1 MAPASQLLVWRSCW
15 PSLSSHHPLRL
26 FCHRRQCKNTGT
38 LNDFPNVSRPPNCN
52 ELLLLM
58 RCLKTFISRLDGT
71 VQPVWHQRIELDIDG
86 KHEDLVGLDLV
97 AGDLH
102 QLVERVKEHGAS
114 KVVLGGFS
122 MGAHTA
128 LHAVYRG
135 GVRVDACLALSSYLV
150 RSSAVYKHL
159 EKQKS
164 SKPLL
169 MCHGLSDVIV
179 PPSWAEE
186 TGLALKKQ
194 GVDLNLK
201 FYQGLGHHPGA
212 KMMADAFYW
221 VEQL

>member
-1 MAPASQLLVWRSCW
+1 MKGFQF
-15 PSLSSHHPLRL
+15 HHVL
-26 FCHRRQCKNTGT
+26 
-38 LNDFPNVSRPPNCN
+38 
-52 ELLLLM
+52 
-58 RCLKTFISRLDGT
+58 SRLDST
-71 VQPVWHQRIELDIDG
+71 VQPIWHQRIELDIDG
-86 KHEDLVGLDLV
+86 KHEDLDGLDLM

-102 QLVERVKEHGAS
+102 QLVNKVKNLGAS

-135 GVRVDACLALSSYLV
+135 GVQVDACLALSSYLV
-150 RSSAVYKHL
+150 RSSAVYKYL
-159 EKQKS
+159 ENQRS

-186 TGLALKKQ
+186 TGLALKKR
-194 GVDLNLK
+194 GVTVNLK
-201 FYQGLGHHPGA
+201 FYEGLGHQPGG
-212 KMMADAFYW
+212 KMMADAFSW